1 MYIKHLVLIVRPN
14 YRKSENEQVWE
25 SLKMKDKRI
34 VVTGGL
40 GFIGSNLVEEL
51 VEDNEV
57 IIIDDISS
65 GKLENI
71 EHLKME
77 NLNLI
82 KRNITELD
90 LKNIFE
96 EVDYVFHE
104 AALISVPE
112 SVLDPLTY
120 NEVNV
125 NGTLKVLIAAKDAGV
140 KKVVFA
146 SSAAVYGDN
155 ESLPLS
161 EDAPLRALSPY
172 AVNKATGEMY
182 CQVFTENYDLPTVSL
197 RYFNVFGPGQDPNSA
212 YAAVIPSFICNI
224 LKGKKPVIYGDGE
237 QSRDFIP
244 VKEVV
249 RANILACESSET
261 GVFNIALGK
270 GTTINQL
277 WDTIKEFM
285 GTDVEP
291 VYMEPRPGDVRHSLA
306 DISRAKSFGFNPEPD
321 FKGELGETV
330 EWFAS
335 KFK

>member
-1 MYIKHLVLIVRPN
+1 MG
-14 YRKSENEQVWE
+14 KSE
-25 SLKMKDKRI
+25 KMKDKRI

-57 IIIDDISS
+57 IIIDDLST

-82 KRNITELD
+82 KGNITELD

-96 EVDYVFHE
+96 EVDYIFHE

-112 SVLDPLTY
+112 SVSDPLTY

-125 NGTLKVLIAAKDAGV
+125 SGTLEVLIAAKDAGV

-161 EDAPLRALSPY
+161 EDTPLRPLSPY
-172 AVNKATGEMY
+172 AVNKSTGEMY
-182 CQVFTENYDLPTVSL
+182 CQVFTENYGIPTVSL
-197 RYFNVFGPGQDPNSA
+197 RYFNVFGPRQDPNSA
-212 YAAVIPSFICNI
+212 YAAVIPNFISAI
-224 LKGKKPVIYGDGE
+224 LKGEKPLIYGDGE
-237 QSRDFIP
+237 QSRDFISVRQV
-244 VKEVV
+244 VK
-249 RANILACESSET
+249 ANIQACQSNET
-261 GVFNIALGK
+261 GIFNIALGK
-270 GTTINQL
+270 STTINQL
-277 WDTIKEFM
+277 WNIIKEFM
-285 GTDVEP
+285 DTDVEP
-291 VYMEPRPGDVRHSLA
+291 VYMEPRAGDVRHSLA
-306 DISRAKSFGFNPEPD
+306 DISRAKSIGFKPKSD
-321 FKGELGETV
+321 FKEDLGETV
-330 EWFAS
+330 EWFTS

>member
-1 MYIKHLVLIVRPN
+1 MCIKHLVLIVRPN

-40 GFIGSNLVEEL
+40 GFIGSNLVEGL

-57 IIIDDISS
+57 IIIDDLSS

-82 KRNITELD
+82 KGNITELN
-90 LKNIFE
+90 LKKIFKD
-96 EVDYVFHE
+96 VDYVFHE

-112 SVLDPLTY
+112 SVENPLIY
-120 NEVNV
+120 NEINV
-125 NGTLKVLIAAKDAGV
+125 KGTLQLLIAARDAGV

-146 SSAAVYGDN
+146 SSSAVYGDN
-155 ESLPLS
+155 KSLPIS
-161 EDAPLRALSPY
+161 EDASLRPLSPY

-197 RYFNVFGPGQDPNSA
+197 RYFNVFGSRQDPNSA
-212 YAAVIPSFICNI
+212 YAAVIPNFISAI
-224 LKGKKPVIYGDGE
+224 LKGEKPVIYGDGE

-244 VKEVV
+244 VKQVV
-249 RANILACESSET
+249 KANIQACQSNET

-270 GTTINQL
+270 STTINQL
-277 WDTIKEFM
+277 WDIIKEFM

-306 DISRAKSFGFNPEPD
+306 DVSRAKSIGFKPKSD
-321 FKGELGETV
+321 FKEDLGETV
-330 EWFAS
+330 EWFTS